1 EGLPSNPAVRFEQDL
16 TPFGEQKLTAIA
28 VNRNAQVLEACS
40 DGASGFVFLIA
51 PDADP
56 RLVGNVGSVSS
67 IRFSAAG
74 DLAVFADRGWN
85 QIILLQDLAT
95 TATPIQL
102 ATSVDG
108 VADPVGIALL
118 RDGRVAFVAN
128 AGAGTVTA
136 AGLAGGAAQNFA
148 CNCGV
153 NAMLPLTG
161 D

>member
-1 EGLPSNPAVRFEQDL
+1 
-16 TPFGEQKLTAIA
+16 
-28 VNRNAQVLEACS
+28 
-40 DGASGFVFLIA
+40 

-128 AGAGTVTA
+128 AGAGTVTG
-136 AGLAGGAAQNFA
+136 AGLAGGAAKNFA
-148 CNCGV
+148 CIWGV
-153 NAMLPLTG
+153 NGMLPLIGYSLFVLTDRIDQPIMVFDG
-161 D
+161 GSEEPRFLIFPPIPPKPADPDPVPAQ